1 MVRKSFLLSEKVW
14 IQLLEISP
22 MVQVSKKYAVLCHQN
37 AHEADM
43 RRRYAV
49 KKQAC
54 AKRAQTCAKTGIY
67 AS

>member
-1 MVRKSFLLSEKVW
+1 MAQVRKKLTLLLHYGA
-14 IQLLEISP
+14 Q
-22 MVQVSKKYAVLCHQN
+22 
-37 AHEADM
+37 EADM

>member
-1 MVRKSFLLSEKVW
+1 
-14 IQLLEISP
+14 